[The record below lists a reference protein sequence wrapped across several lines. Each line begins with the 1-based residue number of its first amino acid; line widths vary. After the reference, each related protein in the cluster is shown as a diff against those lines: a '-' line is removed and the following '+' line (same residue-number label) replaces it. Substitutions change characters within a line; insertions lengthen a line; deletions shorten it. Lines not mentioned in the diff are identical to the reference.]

1 MASKPQFVGEKKARL
16 TDLVICVESGKRE
29 RGGALSGGIPS
40 LGGEHLNTD
49 GTISWCDK
57 KMKYVSPS
65 FYAAMKKGHIQKNDV
80 LVVKD
85 GATTGKI
92 AFVDHLPMAAAINEH
107 LFLLRFSSE
116 LMAKYVAYFLMSAF
130 GQREISK
137 FYKGTA
143 IGGIGKSFTDIK
155 VTLHNDED
163 MLAIVAELD
172 TIRNQITTCRSLIDN
187 LSLIVKSRFVEMF
200 GTAAEPKHPV
210 VELESVCSAIVDCP
224 HETPKYE
231 GELVYPAIRTSE
243 LQNAAIEWSTMRYVS
258 AEEYQK
264 RIKRLKPLPGDIV
277 YAREGT
283 YGEAVMLPPGFEFC
297 LGQRTMLFRA
307 NKEMCIPEYLLHSIV
322 SADVKRQADELN
334 VGSTVPHV
342 NVRDAK
348 RFKIMLPSKTDQQEF
363 ADFVAQVDKPRFVAH
378 GGSYLVQENRHLP
391 RGSSVSPSFSKA
403 CFMS

>member
-1 MASKPQFVGEKKARL
+1 MASKPQFVGERVRLGELISKAAVVRSGNGSYPVYSMTMHDGIVKQAGRFKKTIASKDTSAYKVVKRNQL
-16 TDLVICVESGKRE
+16 VVGFPIDEGVLYVQNFDEPGIMSPAYSVWDINLDRVLPDYLDLVLHSPQCMAYYKEKMRGTTARRRTLTSDGLRSLEIPLPSIQQQRCVV
-29 RGGALSGGIPS
+29 GIMA
-40 LGGEHLNTD
+40 T
-49 GTISWCDK
+49 
-57 KMKYVSPS
+57 
-65 FYAAMKKGHIQKNDV
+65 
-80 LVVKD
+80 VK
-85 GATTGKI
+85 
-92 AFVDHLPMAAAINEH
+92 LQINH
-107 LFLLRFSSE
+107 ARS
-116 LMAKYVAYFLMSAF
+116 V
-130 GQREISK
+130 I
-137 FYKGTA
+137 
-143 IGGIGKSFTDIK
+143 
-155 VTLHNDED
+155 
-163 MLAIVAELD
+163 
-172 TIRNQITTCRSLIDN
+172 NQIDSL
-187 LSLIVKSRFVEMF
+187 VKSRFVEMF

-264 RIKRLKPLPGDIV
+264 RIKRLRPLPGDIV

-363 ADFVAQVDKPRFVAH
+363 ADFVAHVDKPRFVAH

>member
-1 MASKPQFVGEKKARL
+1 MASKPQFVGERVPLNRL
-16 TDLVICVESGKRE
+16 CTKGKSSLRQKDVVNDGPYCVYGASGIVGSMATFQNE
-29 RGGALSGGIPS
+29 RP
-40 LGGEHLNTD
+40 
-49 GTISWCDK
+49 
-57 KMKYVSPS
+57 YV
-65 FYAAMKKGHIQKNDV
+65 A
-80 LVVKD
+80 VVKD
-85 GATTGKI
+85 GAGVGRVSLCAEKTS
-92 AFVDHLPMAAAINEH
+92 VL
-107 LFLLRFSSE
+107 
-116 LMAKYVAYFLMSAF
+116 
-130 GQREISK
+130 
-137 FYKGTA
+137 GT
-143 IGGIGKSFTDIK
+143 
-155 VTLHNDED
+155 
-163 MLAIVAELD
+163 M
-172 TIRNQITTCRSLIDN
+172 QSLIPNEGVLAEYLLHLIRSMRLGEGFSGSTIPHIYFKDYGKCEVRVFSLEGQKQIVER
-187 LSLIVKSRFVEMF
+187 LSVIESFINKLERLIEKTDLLVKSRFVEMF

-264 RIKRLKPLPGDIV
+264 RIKRIRPLPGDIV

-363 ADFVAQVDKPRFVAH
+363 ADFVAHVDKPRFVAQQQIEKLQMLYD
-378 GGSYLVQENRHLP
+378 SLAQEYF
-391 RGSSVSPSFSKA
+391 GD
-403 CFMS
+403 

>member
-1 MASKPQFVGEKKARL
+1 MASKPQFVGERVPLNRL
-16 TDLVICVESGKRE
+16 CTKGKSSLRQKDVVNDGPYCVYGASGIVGSMATFQNE
-29 RGGALSGGIPS
+29 RP
-40 LGGEHLNTD
+40 
-49 GTISWCDK
+49 
-57 KMKYVSPS
+57 YV
-65 FYAAMKKGHIQKNDV
+65 A
-80 LVVKD
+80 VVKD
-85 GATTGKI
+85 GAGVGRVSLCAEKTS
-92 AFVDHLPMAAAINEH
+92 VL
-107 LFLLRFSSE
+107 
-116 LMAKYVAYFLMSAF
+116 
-130 GQREISK
+130 
-137 FYKGTA
+137 GT
-143 IGGIGKSFTDIK
+143 
-155 VTLHNDED
+155 
-163 MLAIVAELD
+163 M
-172 TIRNQITTCRSLIDN
+172 QSLIPNEGVLAEYLLHLIRSMRLGEGFSGSTIPHIYFKDYGKCEVRVFSLEGQKQIVER
-187 LSLIVKSRFVEMF
+187 LSVIESFINKLERLIEKTDLLVKSRFVEMF

-264 RIKRLKPLPGDIV
+264 RIKRLRPLPGDLV
-277 YAREGT
+277 YSSDGT

-363 ADFVAQVDKPRFVAH
+363 ADFVAHVDKPRFVAH

>member
-1 MASKPQFVGEKKARL
+1 MSVRKPQFVGERVPLNRL
-16 TDLVICVESGKRE
+16 CTKGKSSLRQKDVVNDGPYCVYGASGIVGSMATFQNE
-29 RGGALSGGIPS
+29 RP
-40 LGGEHLNTD
+40 
-49 GTISWCDK
+49 
-57 KMKYVSPS
+57 YV
-65 FYAAMKKGHIQKNDV
+65 A
-80 LVVKD
+80 VVKD
-85 GATTGKI
+85 GAGVGRVSLCAEKTS
-92 AFVDHLPMAAAINEH
+92 VL
-107 LFLLRFSSE
+107 
-116 LMAKYVAYFLMSAF
+116 
-130 GQREISK
+130 
-137 FYKGTA
+137 GT
-143 IGGIGKSFTDIK
+143 
-155 VTLHNDED
+155 
-163 MLAIVAELD
+163 M
-172 TIRNQITTCRSLIDN
+172 QSLIPNEGVLAEYLLHLIRSMRLGEGFSGSTIPHIYFKDYGKCEVRVFSLEGQKQIVER
-187 LSLIVKSRFVEMF
+187 LSVIESFINKLERLIEKTDLLVKSRFVEMF

-264 RIKRLKPLPGDIV
+264 RIKRLRPLPGDIV

-363 ADFVAQVDKPRFVAH
+363 ADFVAHVDKPRFVAH

>member
-1 MASKPQFVGEKKARL
+1 MASKPQFVGERIPLNRL
-16 TDLVICVESGKRE
+16 CTKGKSSLRQKDVVNDGPYCVYGASGIVGSMATFQNE
-29 RGGALSGGIPS
+29 RP
-40 LGGEHLNTD
+40 
-49 GTISWCDK
+49 
-57 KMKYVSPS
+57 YV
-65 FYAAMKKGHIQKNDV
+65 A
-80 LVVKD
+80 VVKD
-85 GATTGKI
+85 GAGVGRVSLCAEKTS
-92 AFVDHLPMAAAINEH
+92 VL
-107 LFLLRFSSE
+107 
-116 LMAKYVAYFLMSAF
+116 
-130 GQREISK
+130 
-137 FYKGTA
+137 GT
-143 IGGIGKSFTDIK
+143 
-155 VTLHNDED
+155 
-163 MLAIVAELD
+163 M
-172 TIRNQITTCRSLIDN
+172 QSLIPNEGVLAEYLLHLIRSMRLGEGFSGSTIPHIYFKDYGKCEVRVFSLEGQKQIVER
-187 LSLIVKSRFVEMF
+187 LSVIESFINKLERLIEKTDLLVKSRFVEMF

-264 RIKRLKPLPGDIV
+264 RIKRLRPLPGDIV

-363 ADFVAQVDKPRFVAH
+363 ADFVAHVDKPRFVAH

>member
-1 MASKPQFVGEKKARL
+1 MASKPQFVGERVPLNRL
-16 TDLVICVESGKRE
+16 CTKGKSSLRQKDVVNDGPYCVYGASGIVGSMATFQNE
-29 RGGALSGGIPS
+29 RP
-40 LGGEHLNTD
+40 
-49 GTISWCDK
+49 
-57 KMKYVSPS
+57 YV
-65 FYAAMKKGHIQKNDV
+65 A
-80 LVVKD
+80 VVKD
-85 GATTGKI
+85 GAGVGRVSLCAEKTS
-92 AFVDHLPMAAAINEH
+92 VL
-107 LFLLRFSSE
+107 
-116 LMAKYVAYFLMSAF
+116 
-130 GQREISK
+130 
-137 FYKGTA
+137 GT
-143 IGGIGKSFTDIK
+143 
-155 VTLHNDED
+155 
-163 MLAIVAELD
+163 M
-172 TIRNQITTCRSLIDN
+172 QSLIPNEGVLAEYLLHLIRSMRLGEGFSGSTIPHIYFKDYGKCEVRVFSLEGQKQIVER
-187 LSLIVKSRFVEMF
+187 LSVIESFINKLERLIEKTDLLVKSRFVEMF

-264 RIKRLKPLPGDIV
+264 RIKRLRPLPGDIV

-363 ADFVAQVDKPRFVAH
+363 ADFVAHVDKPRFVAH